1 MRERELGQRFAR
13 ARRGGERNGER
24 HVEGRAR
31 HGVARAPGHPA
42 RAGWCSPEYGKTC
55 CLLAVRFN
63 GGAGL
68 APTQERER
76 ERDLDLRFRR
86 VPSGRPSTLRRSTNK
101 ASLRPLGQRC
111 ARHFTVWFPERIFF
125 FFFSVQKPLAVVDF
139 YTAPIARRDFRGF
152 FLDRSQPRRSPRGKR
167 TERARGRTWQGHGRQ
182 PLLTLRK
189 TVGTLCSGGGRPDD
203 LRGCRRGRVVPRRG
217 TPTPRNEGCPSRCV
231 SHRLFKLVPR
241 GGRWGG
247 GVPRAGFS
255 RTVPEPCGHQR

>member
-1 MRERELGQRFAR
+1 MLFACCPVQRRCWAR
-13 ARRGGERNGER
+13 SN
-24 HVEGRAR
+24 
-31 HGVARAPGHPA
+31 
-42 RAGWCSPEYGKTC
+42 S
-55 CLLAVRFN
+55 
-63 GGAGL
+63 
-68 APTQERER
+68 RER
-76 ERDLDLRFRR
+76 ERQRPRLE
-86 VPSGRPSTLRRSTNK
+86 VPPRPVWPGPRPSAAQRTRP
-101 ASLRPLGQRC
+101 ASALLANA
-111 ARHFTVWFPERIFF
+111 ARATSQSEEFF
-125 FFFSVQKPLAVVDF
+125 FFFFFFFQFFSVQKPLPVVDF